1 MKIMTLFV
9 ETQRKRHT
17 SAGSR
22 EVAVLSS
29 ERLDGGA
36 YSMAVGRGPQ
46 AARRPAPADR
56 GAD

>member
-1 MKIMTLFV
+1 MTLFF

-46 AARRPAPADR
+46 AAGRPAPADR